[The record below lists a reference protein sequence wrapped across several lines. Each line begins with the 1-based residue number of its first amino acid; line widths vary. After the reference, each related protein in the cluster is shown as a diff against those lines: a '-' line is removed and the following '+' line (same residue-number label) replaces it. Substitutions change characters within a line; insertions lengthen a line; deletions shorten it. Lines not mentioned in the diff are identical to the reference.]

1 MMVPRVP
8 RVPKVPQALWCL
20 VCLGVLFGASR
31 ASAQDAPSLRAHR
44 VVLEGGA
51 VWAGGYSVGDVNAQL
66 RTNAT
71 GTAPPPYT
79 LFAASSGITSAPSVT
94 ARVGFAVTPHLAVE
108 AGGSFGRPR
117 LAVDISRDVEV
128 AGQRLEGERLQ
139 QYVIDGALVW
149 QLPVRLGP
157 RARPFVIGGA
167 GYLRQLHEDRTLV
180 ETGQVFYA
188 GLGARYWIRGG
199 TGLARSVGL
208 RADLRGN
215 LRRGGIDFENK
226 ARVFPT
232 LAVSLFL
239 GL

>member
-1 MMVPRVP
+1 VV
-8 RVPKVPQALWCL
+8 LT
-20 VCLGVLFGASR
+20 CLGGGA
-31 ASAQDAPSLRAHR
+31 ASAQEAPSLRAHQ
-44 VVLEGGA
+44 VVLDGGA
-51 VWAGGYSVGDVNAQL
+51 VWAGGYSIGDVNAQL

-71 GTAPPPYT
+71 GATPPPFT
-79 LFAASSGITSAPSVT
+79 LFAASSDIGRAPGVT
-94 ARVGFAVTPHLAVE
+94 ARAGFALTSQLVIE
-108 AGGSFGRPR
+108 AAGSFAQPR
-117 LAVDISRDVEV
+117 LGVDISRDVETG
-128 AGQRLEGERLQ
+128 AQRLDGEKLQ

-199 TGLARSVGL
+199 TGRARSMGL

-226 ARVFPT
+226 VRVFPT